1 MVLFY
6 TINLRLLVMVHC
18 FMVFFI
24 FSYKMMLRVVNEESS
39 ILWHQRL
46 GHISISKITSLK
58 GVKIG
63 AQTY

>member
-1 MVLFY
+1 MVLVY

-18 FMVFFI
+18 LMVFFI

-39 ILWHQRL
+39 ILWHQRF
-46 GHISISKITSLK
+46 GHISIRKITSLK
-58 GVKIG
+58 GVQIG

>member
-1 MVLFY
+1 MVLVY
-6 TINLRLLVMVHC
+6 TINLRLLVMVHYL
-18 FMVFFI
+18 MVFSI
-24 FSYKMMLRVVNEESS
+24 FSYKMRLCVVNEESS

-58 GVKIG
+58 EVQRG